1 MKPIEITIN
10 NNLDQELWADIFE
23 GLNMQ
28 AHGFTAEKFIEDP
41 WGSLVA
47 AGQDS
52 AFECLENGFKPLLPK
67 QAAAAKRIQEEWARQ
82 DAKAIIQKGHLR
94 LVHSR

>member
-10 NNLDQELWADIFE
+10 NNLEQELWADIFE
-23 GLNMQ
+23 GLDMQ
-28 AHGFTAEKFIEDP
+28 SHGVSLSEFIKDP
-41 WGSLVA
+41 SGSMVA
-47 AGQDS
+47 TGQES

-67 QAAAAKRIQEEWARQ
+67 QAAAAKRIQDEWARQ
-82 DAKAIIQKGHLR
+82 DAIAIAHKGHLR